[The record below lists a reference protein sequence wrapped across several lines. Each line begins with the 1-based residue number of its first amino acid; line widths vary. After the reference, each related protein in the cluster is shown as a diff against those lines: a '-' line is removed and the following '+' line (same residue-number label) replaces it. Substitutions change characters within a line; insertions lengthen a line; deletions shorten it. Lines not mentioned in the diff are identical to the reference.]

1 MALQMLFREAGIE
14 DCIRYRQGPHFQYPL
29 IVGVPLQS
37 FCLRSSSE
45 IKKSALRFLKANFPC
60 ETLLG
65 FGILYQILFKQKH
78 RNSKT
83 IFANHG
89 PGNPKIS
96 STRKEPKSEKDWET
110 RRGNQIPPC
119 GFSVIQALDPYHT
132 SATNCTYCTW
142 EVQLY
147 CAGFPC
153 TPFSTLNTATS
164 LLADRNSRQ
173 LFAVIS
179 RIKLSKPKETQ
190 HNHANRHVEIRWFS
204 FESIV
209 YISFLDQLCDF
220 LDQFARERDGIR
232 ESGRSCGISSGTES
246 PWVSWWGIASM
257 VQSCNIVMQAN
268 PALTAG

>member
-65 FGILYQILFKQKH
+65 FGIIYQILFKQKH

-132 SATNCTYCTW
+132 SATNCTWRSSCI
-142 EVQLY
+142 VLVFL
-147 CAGFPC
+147 A
-153 TPFSTLNTATS
+153 
-164 LLADRNSRQ
+164 LLSVLWTRQ
-173 LFAVIS
+173 HHCWLIAIVGNF
-179 RIKLSKPKETQ
+179 L
-190 HNHANRHVEIRWFS
+190 RW
-204 FESIV
+204 
-209 YISFLDQLCDF
+209 
-220 LDQFARERDGIR
+220 
-232 ESGRSCGISSGTES
+232 
-246 PWVSWWGIASM
+246 
-257 VQSCNIVMQAN
+257 
-268 PALTAG
+268 